1 MPKLSEKSLKLL
13 QDAHEDLRRLLIE
26 AINYVDFTVVCVHRG
41 KKEQD
46 EAFARGT
53 SKLKFPNSKHN
64 KLPSLAVDIQ
74 PYPISKDKTKNYY
87 QFIYL
92 GGFITALAIKM
103 FEQGIIKNK
112 VSWGG
117 DWNGNFDISD
127 ENFLDLYHFEI

>member
-1 MPKLSEKSLKLL
+1 
-13 QDAHEDLRRLLIE
+13 
-26 AINYVDFTVVCVHRG
+26 VHRG

-53 SKLKFPNSKHN
+53 SKVKFPNSKHN

-74 PYPISKDKTKNYY
+74 PYPMSKDKTKNYY
-87 QFIYL
+87 QFIFL

-103 FEQGIIKNK
+103 YEQGVIKNK
-112 VSWGG
+112 IRWGG
-117 DWNGNFDISD
+117 DWNRNFDISD